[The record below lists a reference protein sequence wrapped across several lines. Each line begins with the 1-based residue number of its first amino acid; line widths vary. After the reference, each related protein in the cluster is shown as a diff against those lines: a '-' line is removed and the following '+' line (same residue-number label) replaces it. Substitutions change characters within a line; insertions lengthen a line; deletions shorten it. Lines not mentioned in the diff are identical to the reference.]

1 MDIFSNIS
9 HCFSNISHGYSKSSR
24 EIYYISK
31 YFVSDLIVKNG
42 HESLFFR
49 RILSATMRLFLR
61 LLPLFL
67 LLLLVGCAA
76 AAAVVCCRAQRV
88 AVVWWLLLL
97 PACFVLLLL
106 CCWLLVSVLDVA
118 VRAGMRKDSDLWLLA
133 VVRCDCAAAGM
144 NVRSGRDPSGACQC
158 CVCGNGWCVCPP
170 GTSVCRGQWVNRG
183 QGGGQVV
190 VFCRDGSK

>member
-1 MDIFSNIS
+1 MFFEIFL
-9 HCFSNISHGYSKSSR
+9 
-24 EIYYISK
+24 E
-31 YFVSDLIVKNG
+31 SDLIVKNG

-49 RILSATMRLFLR
+49 RILSATMRLFSR

-76 AAAVVCCRAQRV
+76 AAAVVCCCRAQRV

-106 CCWLLVSVLDVA
+106 RCWLLASVLDVA
-118 VRAGMRKDSDLWLLA
+118 VRAGMEAKDSDLWLLA

-144 NVRSGRDPSGACQC
+144 HVRSRGDPSGA
-158 CVCGNGWCVCPP
+158 
-170 GTSVCRGQWVNRG
+170 
-183 QGGGQVV
+183 
-190 VFCRDGSK
+190 